1 MRLDKK
7 LAETIQKAYFDSDP
21 WPPEK
26 LDWHR
31 RILRTGAW
39 LARADNAEIELE
51 KDPSLCSCAD
61 PGDFMCRT
69 FGVVEATMILV
80 PKEIAIKIMTLGL
93 P

>member
-1 MRLDKK
+1 MRPDRK
-7 LAETIQKAYFDSDP
+7 LAETIQKAYYNSDP
-21 WPPEK
+21 WPPKSE
-26 LDWHR
+26 DWLR

-39 LARADNAEIELE
+39 LARADNAEIQLE
-51 KDPSLCSCAD
+51 KDPNLCSCAD